1 MKVLTSIDPI
11 STAKIAAI
19 LGVLWAVLGW
29 AMSSVVISLIQG
41 SSTELSD
48 LPPSFSLGSLLSGIV
63 GGFIGGGLSGYLGGL
78 VYNFLARHIGGIK
91 AVVDEERTV
100 EWKES

>member
-1 MKVLTSIDPI
+1 MMGSMKVLTSIDPI

-41 SSTELSD
+41 SSAELSD

-63 GGFIGGGLSGYLGGL
+63 GGFIGGGLSGYLGSI
-78 VYNFLARHIGGIK
+78 VYNLLARHIGGIK
-91 AVVDEERTV
+91 AIVDEE
-100 EWKES
+100 